1 MREVIG
7 ALRGERILQSANAA
21 TEVRNGG
28 NLFFQLVNARYQREA
43 MILTPNCGFRR
54 SGRNEIFDDPAVA
67 TALLDRLLHHQVA
80 EA

>member
-1 MREVIG
+1 M
-7 ALRGERILQSANAA
+7 AA
-21 TEVRNGG
+21 TSSSNSSTPVT
-28 NLFFQLVNARYQREA
+28 QREA